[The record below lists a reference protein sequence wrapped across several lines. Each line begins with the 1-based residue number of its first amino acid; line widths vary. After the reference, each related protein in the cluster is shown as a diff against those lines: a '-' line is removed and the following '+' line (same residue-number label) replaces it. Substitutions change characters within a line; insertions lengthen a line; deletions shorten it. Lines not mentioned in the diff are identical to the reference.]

1 MTLALVTQAPGA
13 CAKEPASL
21 VVRPVA
27 MAIAQSVGG
36 LPGLTAVIGVFTGIV
51 GYAFWPALLDRAG
64 VRDPASRG
72 IAHGAVAPIV
82 VAARAAHR
90 RERAGLPAGLVMAL
104 HALLLALLMPILMP
118 WLLAWIGAR
127 HGHG

>member
-13 CAKEPASL
+13 CAEEPASL

-36 LPGLTAVIGVFTGIV
+36 LPGLTAVIEVFTGIV
-51 GYAFWPALLDRAG
+51 GYAFWPALLD
-64 VRDPASRG
+64 
-72 IAHGAVAPIV
+72 
-82 VAARAAHR
+82 
-90 RERAGLPAGLVMAL
+90 RAGLPAGLVMAL

-127 HGHG
+127 HGHGHG